1 MEHAKC
7 DHQAAEESE
16 MKKKRHVFGPMI
28 LAFVLFIGMLSVPN
42 KWLVKLMP
50 AGRLDEAA
58 NSLNSNMFA
67 GTYLQDEMLEDPAY
81 LPIYGSSEF
90 SRWDRYHPSN
100 YFKVNDAGFKPF
112 LVGKGGTT
120 SIIHAINL
128 ASHADQLEQKQM
140 VIIVSPQWFVK
151 NGTDEN
157 HFAPNYSALQAMDL
171 PSNSIIDED
180 TKTKLMKRM
189 MSYNTV
195 KNDTLVYE
203 LYDAYLH
210 DKTATYHG
218 LSAVSNLY
226 GKVLEKKDLYY
237 SLFTISSAQRNA
249 SNKVEGQSWDAL
261 MKMADRT
268 GERHTQHS
276 RFNIDD
282 RVYKKQSREIAAKK
296 GKNTDHS
303 YGESKEYDDFQ
314 LLMDVLKQSKAE
326 PLFVILPVNGEYYDY
341 TGFPKKGRDDYY
353 KRITAQIADNGFAYT
368 DYSDHEYDPYFL
380 KDTIHIAW
388 KGWVYL
394 DRDIDSFV
402 KTGKAFEEQ

>member
-1 MEHAKC
+1 
-7 DHQAAEESE
+7 
-16 MKKKRHVFGPMI
+16 
-28 LAFVLFIGMLSVPN
+28 
-42 KWLVKLMP
+42 
-50 AGRLDEAA
+50 
-58 NSLNSNMFA
+58 
-67 GTYLQDEMLEDPAY
+67 
-81 LPIYGSSEF
+81 
-90 SRWDRYHPSN
+90 
-100 YFKVNDAGFKPF
+100 
-112 LVGKGGTT
+112 
-120 SIIHAINL
+120 
-128 ASHADQLEQKQM
+128 HADQLQQKQM

-171 PSNSIIDED
+171 PSNSFIDED

-210 DKTATYHG
+210 DKTATYQG

-226 GKVLEKKDLYY
+226 GKLLEKKDLYY

-249 SNKVEGQSWDAL
+249 SNKVEGQSWESL

-268 GERHTQHS
+268 GERRTQHS

-282 RVYKKQSREIAAKK
+282 KVYKKQAREIAAKK
-296 GKNTDHS
+296 GKNKDHS
-303 YGESKEYDDFQ
+303 YGVSKEYDDFQ

-353 KRITAQIADNGFAYT
+353 KRITAQIADNGFPYT

-402 KTGKAFEEQ
+402 KTGKAFEEEE

>member
-1 MEHAKC
+1 
-7 DHQAAEESE
+7 
-16 MKKKRHVFGPMI
+16 
-28 LAFVLFIGMLSVPN
+28 
-42 KWLVKLMP
+42 
-50 AGRLDEAA
+50 
-58 NSLNSNMFA
+58 
-67 GTYLQDEMLEDPAY
+67 
-81 LPIYGSSEF
+81 
-90 SRWDRYHPSN
+90 
-100 YFKVNDAGFKPF
+100 
-112 LVGKGGTT
+112 
-120 SIIHAINL
+120 
-128 ASHADQLEQKQM
+128 
-140 VIIVSPQWFVK
+140 
-151 NGTDEN
+151 
-157 HFAPNYSALQAMDL
+157 
-171 PSNSIIDED
+171 
-180 TKTKLMKRM
+180 KRM

-237 SLFTISSAQRNA
+237 SLFTISSARRNA
-249 SNKVEGQSWDAL
+249 STKVEGQSWDAL

-268 GERHTQHS
+268 GEHHTQDS

-282 RVYKKQSREIAAKK
+282 KVYKKQAREIAAKK

-353 KRITAQIADNGFAYT
+353 KRITAQIADNGFAYS

-402 KTGKAFEEQ
+402 KTGKAFEEE

>member
-1 MEHAKC
+1 
-7 DHQAAEESE
+7 
-16 MKKKRHVFGPMI
+16 MKKKRHIFGPMI

-42 KWLVKLMP
+42 KCLVKLMP
-50 AGRLDEAA
+50 DGRLEEAA

-67 GTYLQDEMLEDPAY
+67 GTYMQDEMLEDPTY

-100 YFKVNDAGFKPF
+100 YFMVNDAGFKPF

-128 ASHADQLEQKQM
+128 ASHADQLQQKQM

-210 DKTATYHG
+210 DKTATYRG
-218 LSAVSNLY
+218 LSAASNLY

-249 SNKVEGQSWDAL
+249 SNKVEGQSWESL

-282 RVYKKQSREIAAKK
+282 KVYKKQAREIAAKK
-296 GKNTDHS
+296 GKNKDHS
-303 YGESKEYDDFQ
+303 YGVSKEYDDFQ

-353 KRITAQIADNGFAYT
+353 KRITAQIADNGFEYT

-402 KTGKAFEEQ
+402 KTGKKFREE